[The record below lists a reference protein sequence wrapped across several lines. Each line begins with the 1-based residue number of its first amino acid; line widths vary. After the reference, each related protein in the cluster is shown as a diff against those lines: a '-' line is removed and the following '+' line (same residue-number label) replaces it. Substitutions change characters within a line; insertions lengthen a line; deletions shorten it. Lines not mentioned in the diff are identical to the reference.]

1 MLCKW
6 YAIKHLLN
14 IYVLKI
20 VSPFLGSES
29 LFMKKIIS
37 QEHWD
42 KYVTEDDPT
51 VDSTTYL
58 NFSIDTF
65 IILFLS

>member
-1 MLCKW
+1 
-6 YAIKHLLN
+6 
-14 IYVLKI
+14 
-20 VSPFLGSES
+20 
-29 LFMKKIIS
+29 MKKTIS
-37 QEHWD
+37 QENWD

-51 VDSTTYL
+51 VDTTTYL